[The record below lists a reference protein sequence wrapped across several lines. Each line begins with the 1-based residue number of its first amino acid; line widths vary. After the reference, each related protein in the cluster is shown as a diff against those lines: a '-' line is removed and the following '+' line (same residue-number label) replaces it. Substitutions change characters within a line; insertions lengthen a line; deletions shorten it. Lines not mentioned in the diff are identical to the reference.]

1 MSDVASSA
9 WIAPG
14 AHVGGAVR
22 LGDDVSVWYGAAVR
36 AEMAEIVIGARSNVQ
51 DNAVIHV
58 DEGFGVQLGEDV
70 TIGHGAIVHGCSVGA
85 NTVIGMGSIVLN
97 DAKVGENC
105 IVGAGAL
112 VTQGMVIPAGSVA
125 FGSPARVV
133 RAIRPEE
140 IEANRRNA
148 DHYVELARAQR

>member
-1 MSDVASSA
+1 M
-9 WIAPG
+9 
-14 AHVGGAVR
+14 
-22 LGDDVSVWYGAAVR
+22 
-36 AEMAEIVIGARSNVQ
+36 IGARSNVQ

-97 DAKVGENC
+97 GAKVGENC